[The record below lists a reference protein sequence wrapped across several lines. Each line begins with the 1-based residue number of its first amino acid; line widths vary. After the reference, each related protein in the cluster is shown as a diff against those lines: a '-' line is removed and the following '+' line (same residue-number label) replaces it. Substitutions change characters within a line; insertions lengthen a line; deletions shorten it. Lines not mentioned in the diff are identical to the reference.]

1 MKSVA
6 DPAFLAS
13 VAAETEAYLWLDRD
27 LSCIHIRAAD
37 AKNVAAALKLLV
49 EKKEESNKLI
59 DIVELQPHEAWIVPK
74 ILGKGGA
81 TINGI
86 RKSSGCKVDLM
97 KDDLTI
103 TLSGEDNERA
113 IARDLLDEVI
123 NKARKECQIVAI
135 PVGAM
140 NPFIGKGGA
149 NIKQVQE
156 ENNVIIDCERDRSAL
171 RITGKEDAVANAVK
185 AVNLWVQQWEEE
197 NSTKTLHIQESML
210 AAIVGKGGSVI
221 NSIQQETGCK
231 VNIDRASSS
240 VTVKGISRD
249 LAVQRIQTIIEN
261 ELTEQKARAA
271 EKERQLKEAHEA
283 EKERLRLAEV
293 QSALLSMSV
302 AVDGGEKKDEILVAR
317 AAPVGMSNS
326 TSEEV
331 LKPDPFVTPAG
342 HDLFN
347 FLMSDSSE
355 YESDAVEKLLSNGL
369 SKQQYHGLS
378 AKGGMLPE
386 DMGAGPFFVSSSG
399 VFVRL

>member
-6 DPAFLAS
+6 DPACLAS

-27 LSCIHIRAAD
+27 LSCIHIRAAE

-49 EKKEESNKLI
+49 EKKEESSKLI
-59 DIVELQPHEAWIVPK
+59 DIIELQPHEAWIVPK

-123 NKARKECQIVAI
+123 NKARKECQFVAI

-171 RITGKEDAVANAVK
+171 RITGKEEAVANAVK
-185 AVNLWVQQWEEE
+185 AVNVWVQQWEEE
-197 NSTKTLHIQESML
+197 NSTKTLHIKESML

-231 VNIDRASSS
+231 VNIDRASSL

-271 EKERQLKEAHEA
+271 EKERQLKEA
-283 EKERLRLAEV
+283 EKERLRLAEE

-302 AVDGGEKKDEILVAR
+302 AVDGDEKKDEILINR
-317 AAPVGMSNS
+317 AAPVGMSDS
-326 TSEEV
+326 ISEEV

-342 HDLFN
+342 HDLFT
-347 FLMSDSSE
+347 FLISDSSE
-355 YESDAVEKLLSNGL
+355 YESDVVEKLLSNGL
-369 SKQQYHGLS
+369 SKKQYHDLS
-378 AKGGMLPE
+378 AKEGMLPE